1 MQYLMRVVGSSDCV
15 LFYYVNNKVK
25 CSILDK
31 LMPFITSLGGAT
43 FTVLSCLILM
53 LWGENE
59 LRLAASRAAIALATS
74 FSIGYFLKKIFS
86 RPRPYQVL
94 PGAHTGA
101 KVFKDYAFPSG
112 HTTAGFSLA
121 VSYALVYP
129 SLTVPLVLSAV
140 LVGISRIYLGQHYPT
155 DVLAGGLLGTLTAVI
170 TNIVL

>member
-1 MQYLMRVVGSSDCV
+1 MQYLIRVVGFGDSA

-25 CSILDK
+25 CGILDK
-31 LMPFITSLGGAT
+31 LMPLVTNLGGAT

-59 LRLAASRAAIALATS
+59 LKLAAGRASLALASS
-74 FSIGYFLKKIFS
+74 FSIGYFLKKVFS

-129 SLTVPLVLSAV
+129 FLTVPLLLCAV
-140 LVGISRIYLGQHYPT
+140 LIGISRIYLGQHYPT
-155 DVLAGGLLGTLTAVI
+155 DVLAGGLLGTLAAVI
-170 TNIVL
+170 ANMVL

>member
-1 MQYLMRVVGSSDCV
+1 MQYLMRVVGSGDCA

-25 CSILDK
+25 CGILDK

-43 FTVLSCLILM
+43 FTVLSCFILM

-59 LRLAASRAAIALATS
+59 LKLAASRASIALATS